1 MKKARLDEELW
12 EAQYSSISDFAS
24 DSNSDLEEKAEVEVL
39 DEDPDGSCDLFDGV
53 DMTLV
58 RTLFTDHNSQFL
70 ANFEDYAQ
78 NVKSYMV
85 QNDTV
90 SCAPIVVLAFF
101 SEYAGTS
108 LLGEKANA
116 ACDVSMRSA
125 LVDDY
130 SKMYGEMERQND
142 FIQGTGGKR
151 EGEGQ
156 PWLRVQIPRT

>member
-1 MKKARLDEELW
+1 MVHVIC
-12 EAQYSSISDFAS
+12 SMAS
-24 DSNSDLEEKAEVEVL
+24 
-39 DEDPDGSCDLFDGV
+39 